1 MRLRISSHVVAI
13 AALWAIALLVLV
25 VSSWRADAF
34 CRPGG
39 DQATCYQQALPAIW
53 AIGIAIVLTQ
63 LWIPWARSTSPRARA
78 WLQRLVVIGAL
89 LWLVMMFSFI

>member
-1 MRLRISSHVVAI
+1 MRLRISTHVVGLG
-13 AALWAIALLVLV
+13 ALWVIALLVVL

-39 DQATCYQQALPAIW
+39 DQATCYQQALPGIW
-53 AIGIAIVLTQ
+53 AIGVTIVITQ
-63 LWIPWARSTSPRARA
+63 LWIPWAKSTSSRARA